1 MRVNDIFFSYQAEG
15 LYIGKSTVFIRFSGC
30 NLDCYYCDEKKAKKV
45 KDDKIRTKKDIIT
58 FIKKIISKNKVDLIS
73 LTGGEPLMQ
82 KDIKELI
89 KGLSTLKKER
99 KFKIYLETNSSIP
112 STLKS
117 IIKKVDIVALDLK
130 IPLNDKNKKN
140 ILKEFKESV
149 NICKQ
154 SKKRYFIKLVIGGR
168 TLYPRRFIYLIRNF
182 IKELDI
188 KEIILQPVTEEL
200 NRLNRNLFFNLSNVF
215 YSLRKVVPNIYII
228 PQLHKTVWKIK

>member
-1 MRVNDIFFSYQAEG
+1 MKVNDIFFSYQAEG

-154 SKKRYFIKLVIGGR
+154 SKKRYFIKLVIGGK